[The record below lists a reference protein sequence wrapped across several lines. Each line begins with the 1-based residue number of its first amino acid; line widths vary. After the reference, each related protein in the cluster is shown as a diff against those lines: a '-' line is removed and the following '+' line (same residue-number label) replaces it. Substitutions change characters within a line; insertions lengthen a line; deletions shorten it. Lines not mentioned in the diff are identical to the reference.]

1 MAPTSFDSTQLL
13 AYAEATP
20 VERMQAMT
28 HAIEI
33 LQLTLPPL
41 SLKKWVKLFEQRAPM
56 LWKAGK
62 IVQVDLDA
70 LDDFANWVAQYLEEK
85 NSVETP
91 SFEGEAYYLARN
103 LMYYQEL
110 AQEVIESN
118 PTLNYAQTDYMV
130 KSLLHR
136 LAAGNSVAEQ
146 VEWTRNSLTQNQA

>member
-1 MAPTSFDSTQLL
+1 
-13 AYAEATP
+13 
-20 VERMQAMT
+20 
-28 HAIEI
+28 
-33 LQLTLPPL
+33 
-41 SLKKWVKLFEQRAPM
+41 M